1 MRMKRHLAIP
11 VLIGL
16 LVVVGATASQAV
28 VVQKDDLRVNFDAS
42 FSPQALPRS
51 RPAPVTIQ
59 VHGAISTTD
68 GSHPPPLRML
78 EVELNRNGRIS
89 TEGLQACSSASL
101 QSTSTSQALARCG
114 AALVG
119 HGHFQAQVNLSGEVS
134 AGGEILAFNSRRH
147 DKPALL
153 LHFFVEVP
161 VRLTLVVPLT
171 IGHKA
176 DGQFGTIL
184 RSRIPRLGGGLGSIT
199 EIDLSIARR
208 YSFAGKRRSYVS
220 AACSAP
226 AGLPGGVFPFA
237 RARFRFES
245 HRLISP
251 EPLRRSCHVLG
262 GV

>member
-1 MRMKRHLAIP
+1 MKRRLAIP
-11 VLIGL
+11 VLLGL
-16 LVVVGATASQAV
+16 LAVAGATASQAV
-28 VVQKDDLRVNFDAS
+28 VVQEDGLRVNFDAS

-51 RPAPVTIQ
+51 RPAPVAIQ
-59 VHGAISTTD
+59 VHGAIRTTD
-68 GSHPPPLRML
+68 GSHPPPLRLL
-78 EVELNRNGRIS
+78 EVELNRNGRFS
-89 TEGLQACSSASL
+89 TEGLQVCSSPSL
-101 QSTSTSQALARCG
+101 QSTSTSQALARCRS
-114 AALVG
+114 ALVG
-119 HGHFQAQVNLSGEVS
+119 HGHFQAQVNLGGEIP

-147 DKPALL
+147 GKPALL

-176 DGQFGTIL
+176 NGQFGTVL

-199 EIDLSIARR
+199 EIDLSINRR

-251 EPLRRSCHVLG
+251 EPLRRSCHVRG

>member
-1 MRMKRHLAIP
+1 MKRRLAIP
-11 VLIGL
+11 ALIGL
-16 LVVVGATASQAV
+16 LAVVGVAASQAV

-51 RPAPVTIQ
+51 RPAPVAIH
-59 VHGAISTTD
+59 VHGAIKTTD
-68 GSHPPPLRML
+68 GSHPPPLQLL
-78 EVELNRNGRIS
+78 EVELNRNGRIT
-89 TEGLQACSSASL
+89 TEGLPVCSSPSL
-101 QSTSTSQALARCG
+101 QSTNTSQALARCG
-114 AALVG
+114 PALVG
-119 HGHFQAQVNLSGEVS
+119 RGHFQAQVSLGGEIP

-147 DKPALL
+147 GKPALL
-153 LHFFVEVP
+153 LHFFIEVP
-161 VRLTLVVPLT
+161 ARLTLVVPLA

-199 EIDLSIARR
+199 EIDLSINRR
-208 YSFAGKRRSYVS
+208 YSFGGERRSYVS
-220 AACSAP
+220 ASCRAP

-262 GV
+262 A

>member
-1 MRMKRHLAIP
+1 MKRRLAIP
-11 VLIGL
+11 VLFGL
-16 LVVVGATASQAV
+16 FAVACVTASQAV
-28 VVQKDDLRVNFDAS
+28 VVQEDGLRVNFDAS
-42 FSPQALPRS
+42 FSPQALPRN
-51 RPAPVTIQ
+51 RPAPVAIQ

-68 GSHPPPLRML
+68 GSHPPALRLL

-89 TEGLQACSSASL
+89 TEGLQVCSSPSL
-101 QSTSTSQALARCG
+101 QSTSSSQALARCG
-114 AALVG
+114 SALVG
-119 HGHFQAQVNLSGEVS
+119 HGRFTAQVKLGGEVP
-134 AGGEILAFNSRRH
+134 ATGEILAFNSRRH
-147 DKPALL
+147 GKSALL

-171 IGHKA
+171 IGHKS
-176 DGQFGTIL
+176 GGEFGTVL

-199 EIDLSIARR
+199 EIDLSINRR

-251 EPLRRSCHVLG
+251 EPLRRSCHVRG